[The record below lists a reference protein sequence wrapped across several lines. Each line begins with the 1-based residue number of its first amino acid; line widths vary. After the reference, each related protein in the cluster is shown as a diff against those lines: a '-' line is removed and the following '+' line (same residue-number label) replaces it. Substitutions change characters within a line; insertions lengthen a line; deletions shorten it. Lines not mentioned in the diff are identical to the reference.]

1 MNKMFKIAFG
11 AVLSVGLVLPAIA
24 QDNFPDVAENHWAYE
39 AVGRLK
45 EAEILFGYPDGAY
58 RGNRPMSRY
67 EFAAATYQF
76 WKKVRGWYDNHEA
89 RIKAL
94 EGGGDGG
101 DINELRDMVKQLRA
115 DVDMM
120 KGWGKRIEDLEK
132 LSAEF
137 EKEMAAMGVDVKQ
150 LRSDLGD
157 LEERVSKLE
166 KVKPAVDIH
175 GTVDFLALAGHST
188 DGNMGMTPSNRVF
201 GLSDAGFRAGLTNDL
216 TMYHEAAIDL
226 KGTNEEGP
234 KWQATVVVGNMI
246 GDLGGLKAN
255 LGSYNNANFGSGFT
269 AGSADIYIDNATVTF
284 DTALVG
290 QGFNAT
296 VGRMDHMV
304 GQYLWKRSDF
314 TTYFHNARWDD
325 HKHTFDGA
333 MLDFNFGPAALKVFG
348 GLNSEIQSVNGTE
361 LNPIAGT
368 GIDKTLGAQ
377 LMFPVGDMGGI
388 NLAYLWHRGDTPFG
402 LIDGVDVYGG
412 EVDLKFQ
419 NINVYGAYS
428 KSDTKLGDNNVTNT
442 DNTVW
447 DIHLGYSADNW
458 GVGGGYKEV
467 ERNFVAAGSWQRIGN
482 QWSPTNIK
490 GFDAKLWFKPSEDFK
505 IWGKGQRL
513 EPIST
518 GGPFPFAGYDDIT
531 SIMVGLDYQ
540 FGPNWGTMLSYE
552 DVRFNSLGGAADPS
566 QKWFTIGF
574 NYGMGA
580 NSSLMF
586 TYQFSDLDFKGLA
599 GAGLDPGGRNRYKGG
614 LLGTQLSVKF

>member
-1 MNKMFKIAFG
+1 MNRMFKIAFG
-11 AVLSVGLVLPAIA
+11 AVLSIGLVIPAFA
-24 QDNFPDVAENHWAYE
+24 QDNFPDVPENHWAYE

-76 WKKVRGWYDNHEA
+76 WKKVRGWWDNHEA

-94 EGGGDGG
+94 EGGDGG

-150 LRSDLGD
+150 LRSDLND
-157 LEERVSKLE
+157 LEGRVSALE

-188 DGNMGMTPSNRVF
+188 DGNAGMTPSNRVF
-201 GLSDAGFRAGLTNDL
+201 GISDLGFRAGLTNDL
-216 TMYHEAAIDL
+216 TVYHEAALDL

-234 KWQATVVVGNMI
+234 KWQATVVVGNTI
-246 GDLGGLKAN
+246 GSFGALKSN
-255 LGSYNNANFGSGFT
+255 LGSYNNGNFGSGFT
-269 AGSADIYIDNATVTF
+269 AGSADVFIDNATVTF

-296 VGRMDHMV
+296 IGRMDHMV
-304 GQYLWKRSDF
+304 GKYLWKRADF
-314 TTYFHNARWDD
+314 TTYYHNSRWDD
-325 HKHTFDGA
+325 GKHTFDGA
-333 MLDFNFGPAALKVFG
+333 MLDFNFGPAQLKLFG
-348 GLNSEIQSVNGTE
+348 GLNSEVQSVNGVE

-388 NLAYLWHRGDTPFG
+388 NLAYLWHRGDTPFAG
-402 LIDGVDVYGG
+402 IDGIDVYGG
-412 EVDLKFQ
+412 EVNLKFQ
-419 NINVYGAYS
+419 NIDVFGAYS
-428 KSDTKLGDNNVTNT
+428 KSDTKLGDNNVTNS
-442 DNTVW
+442 DNTAW
-447 DIHLGYSADNW
+447 DLQLGYSADTW
-458 GVGGGYKEV
+458 GIGGGYKEI
-467 ERNFVAAGSWQRIGN
+467 ERNFVAAGSWERIGN
-482 QWSPTNIK
+482 QWSPTNVK
-490 GFDAKLWFKPSEDFK
+490 GFNAKVWFKPGEDFK

-513 EPIST
+513 EPIFA
-518 GGPFPFAGYDDIT
+518 GGAYGGYDDIT

-552 DVRFNSLGGAADPS
+552 DVRFNSLGAAPDPT
-566 QKWFTIGF
+566 QKWFTLGF

-580 NSSLMF
+580 NSSLMI